1 MTTNSILFNDYIKE
15 YLKAKEEVFSEST
28 NRTYRSLFNNHI
40 RPFFKDTCIDSL
52 NRRQLQH
59 FIDTLKTSINMVIA
73 FLKTI
78 LKELYIDELIDR
90 DFASMLKRPPKV
102 PLVLKRK
109 QALTQEQIKD
119 FFTALQGTKRE
130 YLIRLMFATGIR
142 IGEALA
148 LQWSDF
154 LWSTKGITISITK
167 TFDEHSKLIHSPKTT
182 FSNRKVYLTEPY
194 TMELLRTHYEN
205 LTIKDDSEFI
215 AHSLKDTH
223 QPITRATIKEAL
235 KNASRKVNL
244 PFIVT
249 PHHARV
255 NYASYSLAKGISE
268 KNLQEQL
275 GHSNTILIHT
285 VYGKP
290 IGARLN
296 QLMEHCSLYD

>member
-148 LQWSDF
+148 LQKC
-154 LWSTKGITISITK
+154 T
-167 TFDEHSKLIHSPKTT
+167 
-182 FSNRKVYLTEPY
+182 
-194 TMELLRTHYEN
+194 
-205 LTIKDDSEFI
+205 
-215 AHSLKDTH
+215 
-223 QPITRATIKEAL
+223 
-235 KNASRKVNL
+235 
-244 PFIVT
+244 
-249 PHHARV
+249 
-255 NYASYSLAKGISE
+255 
-268 KNLQEQL
+268 
-275 GHSNTILIHT
+275 
-285 VYGKP
+285 
-290 IGARLN
+290 
-296 QLMEHCSLYD
+296 